1 LKFFTYNFIKYGN
14 SIYEIIIFLALK
26 SITVIGGHFME
37 QLDDKLVELAKRI
50 EEVREIL
57 NEACITSEDEDKTL
71 FISQLLDDLIVEYFK
86 VVQEDR
92 DKLKSE

>member
-1 LKFFTYNFIKYGN
+1 
-14 SIYEIIIFLALK
+14 
-26 SITVIGGHFME
+26 ME

-57 NEACITSEDEDKTL
+57 NEACITSEDEEKTL
-71 FISQLLDDLIVEYFK
+71 IISQLLDDLIVEYFK

>member
-1 LKFFTYNFIKYGN
+1 
-14 SIYEIIIFLALK
+14 
-26 SITVIGGHFME
+26 ME

-57 NEACITSEDEDKTL
+57 NEARITSEDEEKTL

>member
-1 LKFFTYNFIKYGN
+1 
-14 SIYEIIIFLALK
+14 
-26 SITVIGGHFME
+26 ME

-57 NEACITSEDEDKTL
+57 NEACITSEDEEKTL

>member
-1 LKFFTYNFIKYGN
+1 
-14 SIYEIIIFLALK
+14 
-26 SITVIGGHFME
+26 ME